1 MLKANNLIRSWL
13 QISLALFSQIFVTFG
28 FVMQNS
34 VDMNDDDDE
43 YDKDSIATPP
53 SGVIRLNVSKAGME
67 GLDLDRINKII
78 NDTSR
83 GSKFYEHKKKN
94 QEQLRKKVAD
104 MQAQVAAFSA
114 ETLAKAEKQV
124 GVVHKFYFFCWLDN
138 DDYDDILVILGRRT
152 RKTIGGQERFVTNYC
167 TPGHG
172 CVLCF
177 GGNAR

>member
-1 MLKANNLIRSWL
+1 
-13 QISLALFSQIFVTFG
+13 
-28 FVMQNS
+28 MQNS

-124 GVVHKFYFFCWLDN
+124 GVVHKFYFFC
-138 DDYDDILVILGRRT
+138 
-152 RKTIGGQERFVTNYC
+152 
-167 TPGHG
+167 
-172 CVLCF
+172 
-177 GGNAR
+177 